1 MHLIR
6 VTHETKN
13 IELKGETEKST
24 IIVEDFN
31 IPLSVIDRKSQ
42 QKSNKNIEDWA
53 ILSINLTKLTF
64 LEHSSWQ
71 KQDAYYFQV
80 QTEHTSR

>member
-1 MHLIR
+1 MYIHLIR
-6 VTHETKN
+6 VTHETKK

-42 QKSNKNIEDWA
+42 QKSNKNIED
-53 ILSINLTKLTF
+53 
-64 LEHSSWQ
+64 
-71 KQDAYYFQV
+71 
-80 QTEHTSR
+80 

>member
-6 VTHETKN
+6 VTHETKK